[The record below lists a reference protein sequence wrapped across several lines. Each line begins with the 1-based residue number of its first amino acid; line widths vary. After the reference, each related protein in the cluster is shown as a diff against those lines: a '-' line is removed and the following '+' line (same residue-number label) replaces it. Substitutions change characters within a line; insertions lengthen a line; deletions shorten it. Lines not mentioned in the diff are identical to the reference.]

1 MADAIVKRNT
11 KERETFRKEEELLVL
26 ARSYLSDAFPN
37 PERTGCPP
45 DDALKAMAFERSA
58 GGESVSDHLTCCS
71 PCFNAYI
78 GYLAQKRVEVRR
90 LTWVKRSAVALGIAA
105 ILVTVAYLLVTKR
118 RSAPIVAPGR
128 PAPITEPK
136 TPNQA
141 QTAVY
146 VPVLIDLS
154 GASPTRGSKQR
165 ATRPVPQIIPSGS
178 PVSLTLRLPLG
189 SEERSYLISLTSG
202 RQVAWSASAQAR
214 RENGDTL
221 LHVNVDFKDI
231 PPGSYRLQISS
242 DGRRLSTP
250 IFIKTALTTKEQQH

>member
-1 MADAIVKRNT
+1 MLRRNSP
-11 KERETFRKEEELLVL
+11 KRETLQKEEELLVF

-45 DDALKAMAFERSA
+45 DDALKAMALGQSA
-58 GGESVSDHLTCCS
+58 GNESVSEHLTCCS
-71 PCFNAYI
+71 PCFKAYI
-78 GYLAQKRVEVRR
+78 GYLAQKRVGVRR

-105 ILVTVAYLLVTKR
+105 ILVAVAYLLVTKR
-118 RSAPIVAPGR
+118 RSAPIVAPGH

-136 TPNQA
+136 TPNQT

-189 SEERSYLISLTSG
+189 SEERSYLITLTSG
-202 RQVAWSASAQAR
+202 REVVWSASAQAR

-221 LHVNVDFKDI
+221 LHVNGDFKAI
-231 PPGSYRLQISS
+231 STGGYRLQISS
-242 DGRRLSTP
+242 GGRRLSTP
-250 IFIKTALTTKEQQH
+250 ILIKTSLTTTEQQH